1 MTEYSLS
8 DGFWWLINGNDLEM
22 CYSEKQ
28 NGDDPTSPICY
39 DLTGT
44 DYVGIATSDEAMIIY
59 ALVVL
64 VFKLLIVRKVLSKKA
79 IYLH

>member
-1 MTEYSLS
+1 MTEYSLT

-28 NGDDPTSPICY
+28 NGAEPTSPICY

-44 DYVGIATSDEAMIIY
+44 DYVGMATTDEAMIITV
-59 ALVVL
+59 AVLL
-64 VFKLLIVRKVLSKKA
+64 VFKFLIVRKVLSKRA